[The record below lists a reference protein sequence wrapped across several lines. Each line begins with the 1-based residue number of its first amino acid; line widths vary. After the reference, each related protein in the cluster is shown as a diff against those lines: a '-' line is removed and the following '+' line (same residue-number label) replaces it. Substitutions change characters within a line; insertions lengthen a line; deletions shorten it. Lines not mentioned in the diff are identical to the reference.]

1 MSLSETMTNEPLVS
15 IICVTKNESAER
27 VNKTLESILGQ
38 SWSRKEI
45 IIVDGCSDEE
55 ALQHL
60 NVYKKQIT
68 TFISK
73 PDNGVFEA
81 MNKGIYAASGE
92 WLVFMNMGD
101 TFAEPEIMKK
111 VLSFADGEREILYGD
126 VYWEERRKTSKF
138 VKKPNKFSF
147 FLRVICHQTMF
158 IRKDLFDR
166 FGGYAEDFV
175 LGGDTDWGVMAASEG
190 VQFYHTGLIV
200 ARYAGGGISTNRDLL
215 KEERSRIFK
224 HRFNRQEQ
232 LFFFV
237 YSFFFRFYRRL
248 QLGDSSIPVFL
259 RPGKK
264 EIVF

>member
-38 SWSRKEI
+38 SWPRKEI

-68 TFISK
+68 TFISE
-73 PDNGVFEA
+73 PDNGIFEA
-81 MNKGIYAASGE
+81 MNKGIRLATGD

-101 TFAEPEIMKK
+101 TFTEPEIMKK
-111 VLSFADGEREILYGD
+111 VLSFADGERELLYGD
-126 VYWEERRKTSKF
+126 VYWGEGERTSKF

-147 FLRVICHQTMF
+147 FLKAISHQTMF

-166 FGGYAEDFV
+166 FGGYGEDFV
-175 LGGDTDWGVMAASEG
+175 LGGDTDWGVMAVSEG
-190 VQFYHTGLIV
+190 VQFYNTGLIV
-200 ARYAGGGISTNRDLL
+200 ARYAEGGISTTNPELL
-215 KEERSRIFK
+215 KKERERIFK
-224 HRFNRQEQ
+224 HRFNRLEQ
-232 LFFFV
+232 LVFLV
-237 YSFFFRFYRRL
+237 YPFFFRFYRRL
-248 QLGDSSIPVFL
+248 QSGDFSIPVFL

-264 EIVF
+264 KK